1 MLQLRT
7 PRAAYRTNGRLRRP
21 TTTPTRSTSSR
32 FGGSGRIGVVGRTK
46 RRVRILVPVQVTE
59 ARTTRPTRSADG
71 AFAAGLGRTRDA
83 RIDEWRAAAGTSTYD
98 PLVALLGDERAVR
111 LNAWYSLQYDGDQ
124 VSKAVTVSCVSRRG
138 HEEPSR
144 ACPRPGLMLLR
155 VCSALALLRGAA
167 GRAPAFSWDSPGV
180 PAPRLAEC
188 HRRGALPARAHGL
201 AGDLAPRRHRARAG
215 PRLHVR
221 AETDAG
227 LGRRVRPCVVRPGS
241 IRRAVLRGRGGGC
254 GAGDPRGQ
262 RRHCGA
268 LPERRRRPAVLPPVG
283 RACWARTAAWRCARR
298 RARCR
303 SPTATACCH
312 TTAATA
318 GTSRSTRCATT
329 WSSTTRT

>member
-1 MLQLRT
+1 
-7 PRAAYRTNGRLRRP
+7 
-21 TTTPTRSTSSR
+21 
-32 FGGSGRIGVVGRTK
+32 
-46 RRVRILVPVQVTE
+46 
-59 ARTTRPTRSADG
+59 
-71 AFAAGLGRTRDA
+71 
-83 RIDEWRAAAGTSTYD
+83 
-98 PLVALLGDERAVR
+98 
-111 LNAWYSLQYDGDQ
+111 
-124 VSKAVTVSCVSRRG
+124 
-138 HEEPSR
+138 
-144 ACPRPGLMLLR
+144 MLLR

-268 LPERRRRPAVLPPVG
+268 ALPERRRRPAVLPPVR
-283 RACWARTAAWRCARR
+283 RACWACTAAWRCARR

-303 SPTATACCH
+303 SPTATACSH

-318 GTSRSTRCATT
+318 GTSTSRSTRCATT